1 MSIRPSRNALP
12 APTAGR
18 LNAIRI
24 VRAYSGFRELSD
36 QEFAMLLDTIEEA
49 YLGRGT
55 ADGFSEK
62 HPHTVGVGQRSA
74 QG

>member
-24 VRAYSGFRELSD
+24 VRAYSRFRELND
-36 QEFAMLLDTIEEA
+36 REFVMLLDTIEEA
-49 YLGRGT
+49 FVTYPIKR
-55 ADGFSEK
+55 D
-62 HPHTVGVGQRSA
+62 VYQ
-74 QG
+74 